1 MRLYTHT
8 DLDGVMCA
16 VLISCV
22 EEIDE
27 FRFVDPG
34 TVQTGKIPFRKSDVV
49 SDLPYD
55 RHCGMWFDHHE
66 SSRPKEKEKF
76 EGAWKLSPS
85 AARVVYEYYDNPY
98 LEKYAA
104 AVEAT
109 DKIDSG
115 QVSREEAENP
125 QSWFLFSNTLETS
138 AEKIEDDI
146 YREHV
151 IALIRKNPD
160 IAAVLS
166 DARVAERAK
175 NVKNELDKFAQILR
189 EHTVM
194 VGKVAYS
201 DLRQRPDL
209 PRGNN
214 YLVYSLFPD
223 AVTSVRLMPEMEDKE
238 NIKISVGHNVY
249 GKRCEFDVGAAM
261 KAIGGGGHR
270 SVGGAS
276 VKKEEAEALAKKIV
290 ASINQWEEER
300 TNFQRNLSA
309 M

>member
-22 EEIDE
+22 EEVDE

-34 TVQTGKIPFRKSDVV
+34 TVQAGKLPFRKSDIV
-49 SDLPYD
+49 SDLPFD

-66 SSRPKEKEKF
+66 SSRPKEGREF
-76 EGAWKLSPS
+76 EGAWRLAPS

-98 LEKYAA
+98 LGKYAA

-109 DKIDSG
+109 DRIDSG
-115 QVSREEAENP
+115 QVGREEAENP
-125 QSWFLFSNTLETS
+125 SGWFLFSNTLETS
-138 AEKIEDDI
+138 AEKQEDDA
-146 YREHV
+146 YRVHV
-151 IALIRKNPD
+151 IALIRRTPD
-160 IAAVLS
+160 IAAILS
-166 DARVAERAK
+166 DARVAERVK
-175 NVKNELDKFAQILR
+175 NVKAELDRFAQILR

-194 VGKVAYS
+194 IGRVAYS
-201 DLRQRPDL
+201 DLRTRPDL

-223 AVTSVRLMPEMEDKE
+223 AITSVRLMPEKEDKE
-238 NIKISVGHNVY
+238 SVKLSVGHNIY
-249 GKRCEFDVGAAM
+249 GKKCEFDVGAAM
-261 KAIGGGGHR
+261 KRIGGGGHR

-276 VKKEEAEALAKKIV
+276 VKKEEAEALAKKIIGD
-290 ASINQWEEER
+290 INEYAK
-300 TNFQRNLSA
+300 NG
-309 M
+309 

>member
-34 TVQTGKIPFRKSDVV
+34 TVQAGKIPFRKSDII

-55 RHCGMWFDHHE
+55 RHAGMWFDHHE
-66 SSRPKEKEKF
+66 SSRPKEGIKF
-76 EGAWKLSPS
+76 EGAWAPAPS
-85 AARVVYEYYDNPY
+85 AARVIYDYYDNPY
-98 LEKYAA
+98 LEKYSA

-109 DKIDSG
+109 DRIDSG
-115 QVSREEAENP
+115 QVSREEAEAP
-125 QSWFLFSNTLETS
+125 SGWFLFSNTLETS
-138 AEKIEDDI
+138 MEKSADDS
-146 YREHV
+146 YKAHV
-151 IALIRKNPD
+151 IALIRRNPD
-160 IAAVLS
+160 ISAVLA
-166 DARVAERAK
+166 DARVAERVK
-175 NVKNELDKFAQILR
+175 NVRNELDMFAQILR

-194 VGKVAYS
+194 IGKVAYS
-201 DLRQRPDL
+201 DLRTRPDL

-214 YLVYSLFPD
+214 YLIYSLFPD
-223 AVTSVRLMPEMEDKE
+223 AVTSVRLMPEKDDKDS
-238 NIKISVGHNVY
+238 IKISVGHNIY
-249 GKRCEFDVGAAM
+249 HAPKCGFDVGAAM

-276 VKKEEAEALAKKIV
+276 VRKFDAEALAKKLV
-290 ASINQWEEER
+290 QEIND
-300 TNFQRNLSA
+300 FA
-309 M
+309 H

>member
-34 TVQTGKIPFRKSDVV
+34 TVQAGKIPFRKSDIV

-66 SSRPKEKEKF
+66 SSRPKEGAKF
-76 EGAWKLSPS
+76 EGAWKLAPS

-98 LEKYAA
+98 LEKYAE
-104 AVEAT
+104 AVKET

-115 QVSREEAENP
+115 QVTKEEAEAP
-125 QSWFLFSNTLETS
+125 SGWFLFSNTLETS
-138 AEKIEDDI
+138 AEKADDDA
-146 YREHV
+146 YKVHA

-160 IAAVLS
+160 IASVLA
-166 DARVAERAK
+166 DARVAERVK
-175 NVKNELDKFAQILR
+175 NVKGELDLFAKILR

-194 VGKVAYS
+194 AGKVAFS
-201 DLRQRPDL
+201 DLRARPDL

-214 YLVYSLFPD
+214 YLIYSLFPH
-223 AVTSVRLMPEMEDKE
+223 AVTSVRLMPEKEDKGSV
-238 NIKISVGHNVY
+238 KISVGHNIY
-249 GKRCEFDVGAAM
+249 GKKSGFDVGAAM
-261 KAIGGGGHR
+261 KAIGGGGHK

-276 VKKEEAEALAKKIV
+276 VKKEDAERLARKIIDE
-290 ASINQWEEER
+290 INAYPE
-300 TNFQRNLSA
+300 
-309 M
+309 